1 MGQLTSDVTE
11 IMNYK
16 QAKKEVKSQ
25 RQQLLQKMA
34 DNEKE
39 KTNLV
44 KKTLA
49 AQRAKFGASGMSAKG
64 MSEGA
69 VLKRLQEEIETPYDI
84 SRRDN
89 LAKLNSLKAKKPNY
103 LKIAMSHLNKLIG

>member
-1 MGQLTSDVTE
+1 MGQLVSNVTE
-11 IMNYK
+11 VLEYK
-16 QAKKEVKSQ
+16 KNKKEIEAQ

-34 DNEKE
+34 NEEKE

-49 AQRAKFGASGMSAKG
+49 AQRAKYGASGMSTKG

-69 VLKRLQEEIETPYDI
+69 VLKRLQDEVEEPFNIK
-84 SRRDN
+84 RRDN
-89 LAKLNSLKAKKPNY
+89 MAKLSTLKAKKPNY
-103 LKIAMSHLNKLIG
+103 LKMAMSHFNKLIG

>member
-1 MGQLTSDVTE
+1 MGQLVSDVTE
-11 IMNYK
+11 IMDYK
-16 QAKKEVKSQ
+16 QAKKDVKSQ

-39 KTNLV
+39 KINLV

-49 AQRAKFGASGMSAKG
+49 AHRAKFGASGMSARG

-69 VLKRLQEEIETPYDI
+69 VLKRLQEETEEPYNLK
-84 SRRDN
+84 RMEN
-89 LAKLNSLKAKKPNY
+89 LAKLSTLKAKKPNY
-103 LKIAMSHLNKLIG
+103 LKMALSHFDKIIG